1 MRRNGNGGGRIE
13 TSGRMNN
20 SIDGGRKCTKAMGE
34 STQTHEREREGKR
47 GNVEKREVS
56 VQTEIR
62 LLYSWL
68 DQLKNEGKIMKSPNP
83 YHHDLNLHPHLTQQ
97 HLLNPS
103 QNQFSIPNPS
113 SSKSSAAGS
122 GRGKARSLERRK
134 GSLSPSSPSSNKSHL
149 LGSGSKRS
157 SSSPR
162 FLSSLSSSK
171 SPSPTSF
178 PSPPNFPSS
187 SPSKGHQ
194 NVRGQT
200 KWTRDANQATWKP
213 VGDVVGR
220 SDVVTKGFTNKSRT
234 SHESHLTQPLIR
246 PSYGR
251 KFVVT
256 KP

>member
-1 MRRNGNGGGRIE
+1 MRREEGEMRRNGNGGGRIE

-20 SIDGGRKCTKAMGE
+20 SIDGGRKCTKAVGKSTLTQEGE
-34 STQTHEREREGKR
+34 GKEKR

-56 VQTEIR
+56 VQTEIQ

-68 DQLKNEGKIMKSPNP
+68 DQLKNEGKVLKSPNP
-83 YHHDLNLHPHLTQQ
+83 YHHDSNLHPHLTQHP
-97 HLLNPS
+97 HLL
-103 QNQFSIPNPS
+103 NPS
-113 SSKSSAAGS
+113 SSKSPAA
-122 GRGKARSLERRK
+122 RGNARILGGRK

-149 LGSGSKRS
+149 LGSRRS
-157 SSSPR
+157 SSSR
-162 FLSSLSSSK
+162 FLSSSLSSSK

-187 SPSKGHQ
+187 GHQ
-194 NVRGQT
+194 NFKGQT

-213 VGDVVGR
+213 VGDVIGR
-220 SDVVTKGFTNKSRT
+220 SGVVTKGFTNKSRI